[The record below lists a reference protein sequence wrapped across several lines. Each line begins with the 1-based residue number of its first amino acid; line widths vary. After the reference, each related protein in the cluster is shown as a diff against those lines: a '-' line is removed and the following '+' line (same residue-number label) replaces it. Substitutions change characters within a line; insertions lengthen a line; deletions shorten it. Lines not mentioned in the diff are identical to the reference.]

1 MSKKD
6 KTMPKN
12 EPATALLWRQIQAEV
27 GIAACDG
34 PQQCH
39 SIAIGAKSCGGPDS
53 YLAWSSKK
61 TDGKKLRSL
70 VEQHAEARRA
80 ENAVSDMASNCQFIT
95 DPGATCQAGRCV
107 LQAPGFGQHPGSAI

>member
-12 EPATALLWRQIQAEV
+12 ELATALLWRQIQAEV